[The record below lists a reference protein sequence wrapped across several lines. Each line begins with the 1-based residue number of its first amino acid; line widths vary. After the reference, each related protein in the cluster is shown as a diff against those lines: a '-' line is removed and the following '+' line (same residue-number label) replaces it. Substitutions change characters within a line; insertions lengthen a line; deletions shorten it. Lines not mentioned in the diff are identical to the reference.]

1 MKSGVQKDF
10 LEKREKKRETGDLA
24 SAYGYA
30 VITSRLL
37 SEYLKNSLP
46 PASSSTFPS
55 GYTEHPSQPI
65 PMLKYIYVCRHGFRS
80 NWVDPSIKSGPTGMN
95 RDPPTALPTAQAL
108 GLTLAEGESFDD
120 ENEGDKQIPA
130 EGQKEKRGETKRKR
144 KSRKGLHLEHGVG
157 EWYSPVYPNTG
168 LHPRPAP
175 SHVLSPLFP
184 PGSIN
189 PSYQPTLF
197 PSRKG
202 ESLESL
208 HERAELFIDAWTRRV
223 EGEWPDVKCVVIFA
237 HAASIIALGRA
248 LTGDRSLE
256 VIAGCATTSLYARK
270 PSPSS
275 SSSSTIPNP
284 GSSQYTLLYS
294 GRYDYLPLGLERDW
308 SFADVV
314 LTPDGEVVGDHGDE
328 GGHEGEEWEE
338 GLTQVGKQWL
348 EDTRFE
354 RERL

>member
-1 MKSGVQKDF
+1 
-10 LEKREKKRETGDLA
+10 
-24 SAYGYA
+24 
-30 VITSRLL
+30 
-37 SEYLKNSLP
+37 
-46 PASSSTFPS
+46 
-55 GYTEHPSQPI
+55 
-65 PMLKYIYVCRHGFRS
+65 MLKYIYVCRHGFRS
-80 NWVDPSIKSGPTGMN
+80 NWVDPCIKSGPTGMN
-95 RDPPTALPTAQAL
+95 RDPPLAAHGLDQAES
-108 GLTLAEGESFDD
+108 LATFLSSPSST
-120 ENEGDKQIPA
+120 NPYPIP
-130 EGQKEKRGETKRKR
+130 EIVFSSPFYRC
-144 KSRKGLHLEHGVG
+144 LHLEHGVG

-175 SHVLSPLFP
+175 SHILSPLFP

-208 HERAELFIDAWTRRV
+208 HERAELFIDAWARRV
-223 EGEWPDVKCVVIFA
+223 EGEWPDVECVVIFA

-354 RERL
+354 RERVRGKGEIGVGDRERKSRM